1 MVRWFSVSMES
12 PPGRFSTGRWL
23 RLLWLLDTGL
33 SCLISL
39 VSGMIDILRSL
50 TALSP
55 GFGKSDKY
63 TDPSHY
69 THELH
74 CLVLR
79 KLLDHL
85 QLKDITLVCQDW

>member
-1 MVRWFSVSMES
+1 MRKPVED
-12 PPGRFSTGRWL
+12 WL
-23 RLLWLLDTGL
+23 CTQF
-33 SCLISL
+33 
-39 VSGMIDILRSL
+39 
-50 TALSP
+50 P

-74 CLVLR
+74 CMVLR

>member
-1 MVRWFSVSMES
+1 MVRWFFVSMES
-12 PPGRFSTGRWL
+12 LPGRFSTGRWS
-23 RLLWLLDTGL
+23 RLLWLLDTG
-33 SCLISL
+33 SSYLISL
-39 VSGMIDILRSL
+39 VSGMLDVLR
-50 TALSP
+50 ALPALCP

>member
-1 MVRWFSVSMES
+1 MKPNPETQV
-12 PPGRFSTGRWL
+12 
-23 RLLWLLDTGL
+23 LLHIIWSFTQ
-33 SCLISL
+33 
-39 VSGMIDILRSL
+39 
-50 TALSP
+50 

-74 CLVLR
+74 CMMLR

-85 QLKDITLVCQDW
+85 QLRQITLVCQDW